1 MHRLPTDFTKMDGRS
16 EARHPR
22 EGKTNGDI
30 RPTLMLTNGHRKLV
44 ESREQKAIICFCW
57 RCQNR
62 SLPLSLLFPVVVVF
76 LSLPFVERVFH
87 KMSD

>member
-16 EARHPR
+16 EAFSGGENERRHSFDANAANER
-22 EGKTNGDI
+22 TQ
-30 RPTLMLTNGHRKLV
+30 
-44 ESREQKAIICFCW
+44 ESREQKVIICFCW

-62 SLPLSLLFPVVVVF
+62 SPPSLLFPVVVF